1 MFKRAYDILYEFRSY
16 ALAGAC
22 IAVSFLLLATNDSR
36 QIQSIRSLAVGLV
49 GTLQDAA
56 SFFPEYF
63 GLKRENDLLRA
74 MNLRLSDEVSRLREA
89 RLENIRLRQ
98 MLELKHRPSPR
109 FIAANVVGKNLQML
123 RNTVIIDAGERDGVA
138 PQMPVVTEAGLAGKV
153 VSTAQGYAVAQ
164 LLLNSD
170 VRVSAKIQRTRVDGI
185 VRWEGGRTLGL
196 YNVAKTLDVQP
207 GDVVITSEYS
217 GIFPAGIRIGIVEST
232 RNVPG
237 SLFQSVAVVPSVDFQ
252 RLEQVAVIAT
262 PVDSSRA
269 TLERTL
275 PTR

>member
-16 ALAGAC
+16 AVAATC
-22 IAVSFLLLATNDSR
+22 IAVSLLLLATNDSR

-56 SFFPEYF
+56 SFLPEYF

-109 FIAANVVGKNLQML
+109 FIAANVVGKNLQLL
-123 RNTVIIDAGERDGVA
+123 RSTITIDAGERDGVA

-153 VSTAQGYAVAQ
+153 VSTAPGYAVAQ
-164 LLLNSD
+164 LLLNRD
-170 VRVSAKIQRTRVDGI
+170 VRVSAKIQRNRVDGI
-185 VRWEGGRTLGL
+185 IRWEGGRTLGL

-217 GIFPAGIRIGIVEST
+217 GIFPAGIRIGVVEST

-262 PVDSSRA
+262 PGDSSRA
-269 TLERTL
+269 ALERTL
-275 PTR
+275 PAR

>member
-16 ALAGAC
+16 AVAGAC

-36 QIQSIRSLAVGLV
+36 QIQSIRSLAVGLLAN
-49 GTLQDAA
+49 LQDVV

-98 MLELKHRPSPR
+98 MLELRQRPTSR
-109 FIAANVVGKNLQML
+109 FIAANVVGKNLQLL
-123 RNTVIIDAGERDGVA
+123 RNTITIDAGERDGVA

-153 VSTAQGYAVAQ
+153 VSTSPRYAVAQ

-170 VRVSAKIQRTRVDGI
+170 VRVSAKIQRNRVDGI

-232 RNVPG
+232 RNLPG
-237 SLFQSVAVVPSVDFQ
+237 SLFQSIAVVPSVDFQ

-262 PVDSSRA
+262 PGDSSRSA
-269 TLERTL
+269 LERTL
-275 PTR
+275 PAR